1 MKNYS
6 PNSEL
11 HWGENELRLFMWI
24 LANYLQIKKIYIDQ
38 LVQTLKLRVETIG
51 SISAQSSPTSRASS
65 SNTKPSVSTKNPLPP
80 RSGPQKK
87 IKYLPLWSG
96 ILALI
101 QKQRRQI
108 QVERTRQGTLHRV
121 ESIVLQDPQ
130 TVQRKVAE
138 PSRPQQIKRGMGP
151 QVGFY
156 SYLPRLQQGQKMGGN
171 IQAPQK

>member
-1 MKNYS
+1 MRAWQDGIKYMLSDHESTGLPGRTAAQSGVPAPLRRKIWAERVQIEPDELFICRRDLPWCLHQVRTSPFRFMKNYS

-51 SISAQSSPTSRASS
+51 SISTQSSPTNRVSS
-65 SNTKPSVSTKNPLPP
+65 SNTKPSASTKNPLPP

-101 QKQRRQI
+101 
-108 QVERTRQGTLHRV
+108 
-121 ESIVLQDPQ
+121 
-130 TVQRKVAE
+130 
-138 PSRPQQIKRGMGP
+138 
-151 QVGFY
+151 
-156 SYLPRLQQGQKMGGN
+156 
-171 IQAPQK
+171 